1 VRRVRRLGLAR
12 VFLPGYASRLTMKL
26 VRAVLVGVGPFEELV
41 LPFADENGEPR
52 SVTVI
57 HGGGGTG
64 KSSVLAAI
72 GSTRPGHCVVQ
83 PARAEPRENAPP
95 PFCACDW
102 ALGQDEPARPHPL
115 SVASPNARLSPSDE
129 LEGLR
134 RREQALFDRVA
145 NEGGFAFL
153 PIGSTRWFSRQP
165 IAFSAPA
172 RTIARYDVRAALSL
186 DDATRSDLARE
197 TKQALAYA
205 AIASALS
212 VPNEGAERRFDLLG
226 TAMQSAVEE
235 LVRLCGFS
243 YRGVDPHSFEP
254 MFVAHGQRKAVPF
267 DALPTR
273 ARHLAAFA
281 ALGVRTLWAAYPDQ
295 DPRDAEGVIAIDEVD
310 LHQDAH
316 VQHQLLA
323 ALTEALPGAQWILT
337 TASPVVA
344 ASADERAVL
353 ALRHLPEGDGVR
365 LFAGDQARTH

>member
-1 VRRVRRLGLAR
+1 LPLA
-12 VFLPGYASRLTMKL
+12 MKL

-41 LPFADENGEPR
+41 LPFADEDGEPR
-52 SVTVI
+52 AVTVI

-64 KSSVLAAI
+64 KSSVLAAV

-83 PARAEPRENAPP
+83 PARAEPRENAPL

-115 SVASPNARLSPSDE
+115 SVVSPNARLSANDE
-129 LEGLR
+129 TEGLR

-153 PIGSTRWFSRQP
+153 SIGSTRLFSRQP

-172 RTIARYDVRAALSL
+172 RTIARYDVRAAPAL

-212 VPNEGAERRFDLLG
+212 APDEAAARRFDLLG
-226 TAMQSAVEE
+226 AAMQSAVEH
-235 LVRLCGFS
+235 LVQLCGFS
-243 YRGVDPHSFEP
+243 YRGVDPYSFEP
-254 MFVAHGQRKAVPF
+254 MFVAHGQRKAIAF
-267 DALPTR
+267 DSLPTR

-310 LHQDAH
+310 LHQDAQ
-316 VQHQLLA
+316 VQHKLLA
-323 ALTEALPGAQWILT
+323 ALREALPGAQWILT
-337 TASPVVA
+337 TTSPVVA
-344 ASADERAVL
+344 AAADERAVL